1 MILCAGQTEL
11 FDFAT
16 PIGVGLIETAY
27 NLPIILAEKKP
38 KTLLFVGSCGSYGKL
53 GILDNFYSSSAA
65 QIECSSVFA
74 RSYTPL
80 ESKIQNNVSHETIV
94 NSSNYITS
102 DEEAS
107 KKFLELGLGAENM
120 EFYSVLW
127 VAKKLGI
134 KAKGFFVVTNNCFCD
149 AKTEYIK
156 NLSTAKDIIYDRYI
170 KELKEY
176 E

>member
-1 MILCAGQTEL
+1 MSEKTYSVHDTACIDHNVTIGNGTKIWHFSHIMKDSIIGERCNIGQNVVISPGVIL
-11 FDFAT
+11 
-16 PIGVGLIETAY
+16 
-27 NLPIILAEKKP
+27 
-38 KTLLFVGSCGSYGKL
+38 GK
-53 GILDNFYSSSAA
+53 N
-65 QIECSSVFA
+65 V
-74 RSYTPL
+74 
-80 ESKIQNNVSHETIV
+80 KIQNNVSHQTIV